1 MQTIDR
7 VESRGTRAG
16 LVRHRA
22 IIATF
27 AVTLFTSAFLLF
39 LIQPLITKMILPLL
53 GGSPAVWSLALV
65 FFQGV
70 LLLGYAYSHA
80 LVTRLAPRVGV
91 PMHLGVL
98 ALAMI
103 SLPISLPAGW
113 QEAPASGQ
121 QLWLIGLLGL
131 SVGLPFFA
139 VSSNAPLLQS
149 WFARTDHP
157 HSSDP
162 YFLYGASNCGS
173 FAALILY
180 PLVVEPLLPLGSQTS
195 FWGIIYA
202 LLAAM
207 IAACGFIAW
216 RYGAGSDRSPAAA
229 ADESAPAPT
238 LSDRAIWA
246 GLAFV
251 PSGLLVGVTAY
262 ITTDLVAAPFLWVI
276 PLALFLLTF
285 VITFQKKPWLSHKFM
300 LWIHSLVVA
309 PLCVLMFTPA
319 LWAWLLPAHLA
330 AFFVSTM
337 VCHGELVRR
346 RPPAQYL
353 TEFYLFM
360 SFGGV
365 CGGLFASLIAPQI
378 FSRVFEYP
386 ILMLTVFACR
396 ADFWEA
402 LRGEGRK
409 QALSFA
415 LVPAVVAA
423 MAFSAGAGGGAGL
436 SLLIWSV
443 LGSMVALALMHNRPL
458 LQSGI
463 LAAALTL
470 AISLGANQNA
480 IQRIRSF
487 FGVST
492 VFAMEG
498 GRYHVLTHGTTMHGA
513 QTWTDE
519 NGVRLSGEPGKLSY
533 FFEGGPYDIAVKLI
547 RQTDGK
553 LEDVAVVGLGA
564 GALACYREQGELWRF
579 FEIDPEVIR
588 IARNPR
594 LFTFMSE
601 CAPGSSVV
609 LGDGRLS
616 IKKERDASF
625 DLIIIDAFSS
635 DSVPAHL
642 MTVEA
647 MKLYF
652 SKLKPGGALL
662 FNISNRYMELASVIR
677 AVAHANGAVAYFDRL
692 GDATWTSNRK
702 KYEVVPLIA
711 AVAKTGADLGGI
723 PADPRWYE
731 KGDERMITPWTDD
744 YANFI
749 GAIWRYIRNGGL
761 ERRVI
766 AHGE

>member
-1 MQTIDR
+1 MPTIDR
-7 VESRGTRAG
+7 VESGGTKTG
-16 LVRHRA
+16 LARHRA

-27 AVTLFTSAFLLF
+27 AVTLFTSACLLF

-53 GGSPAVWSLALV
+53 GGSPAVWSVALV

-70 LLLGYAYSHA
+70 LLIGYAYSHA
-80 LVTRLAPRVGV
+80 LVTRLPPRVAV
-91 PMHLGVL
+91 PMHLAVL
-98 ALAMI
+98 ALAML

-113 QEAPASGQ
+113 REAPANGQ
-121 QLWLIGLLGL
+121 QLWLLGLLAV

-149 WFARTDHP
+149 WFSRTDHP
-157 HSSDP
+157 HSRDP

-180 PLVVEPLLPLGSQTS
+180 PLVVEPLLPLGRQTS
-195 FWGIIYA
+195 FWGITYA
-202 LLAAM
+202 LLAIMVAV
-207 IAACGFIAW
+207 CGCIAW
-216 RYGAGSDRSPAAA
+216 RYGIGGARFDVAAA
-229 ADESAPAPT
+229 GQSAPAPT

-285 VITFQKKPWLSHKFM
+285 VITFQKKPWLRHKVM

-319 LWAWLLPAHLA
+319 LWAWLLLAHLA

-346 RPPAQYL
+346 RPPARYL
-353 TEFYLFM
+353 TEFYLLM

-386 ILMLTVFACR
+386 ILMLAVFACR

-415 LVPAVVAA
+415 LVPAAVAA
-423 MAFSAGAGGGAGL
+423 MTLSAGAGGGAGL

-443 LGSMVALALMHNRPL
+443 VGSMVALAFLHNRPL

-470 AISLGANQNA
+470 SISLGVNQNA
-480 IQRIRSF
+480 IERIRSF

-513 QTWTDE
+513 QSWTDE
-519 NGVRLSGEPGKLSY
+519 NGARLSGEPGKLSY

-547 RQTDGK
+547 RQNDGK

-564 GALACYREQGELWRF
+564 GALACYGEQGELWRF
-579 FEIDPEVIR
+579 FEIDPEVIQ

-594 LFTFMSE
+594 LFTFISE
-601 CAPGSSVV
+601 CAPGSSIV

-616 IKKERDASF
+616 IKKARDASF
-625 DLIIIDAFSS
+625 DLIILDAFSS

-677 AVAHANGAVAYFDRL
+677 AVAYFDRL
-692 GDATWTSNRK
+692 GDGTWTSNRK

-731 KGDERMITPWTDD
+731 KGDEPMITPWTDD

-761 ERRVI
+761 GR
-766 AHGE
+766 